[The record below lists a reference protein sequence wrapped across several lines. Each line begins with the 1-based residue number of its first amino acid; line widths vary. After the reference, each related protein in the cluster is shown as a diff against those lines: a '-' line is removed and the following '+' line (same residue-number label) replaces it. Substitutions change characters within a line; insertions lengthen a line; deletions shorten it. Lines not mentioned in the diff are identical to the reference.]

1 MSEAKAIYVTSKK
14 QAERKYYLNELGTFK
29 GKEVRYMDDED
40 RLILVCAWLDA
51 CDDPDS
57 WLIEAYAEQDLQK
70 VDRAVLLEGGDLDAV
85 SYSNKRRSALL
96 DYFDSTIQDHL
107 DTQLPSNWR

>member
-1 MSEAKAIYVTSKK
+1 MSEAKATYVTSKK
-14 QAERKYYLNELGTFK
+14 QAKRRDYLNELGSFK

-57 WLIEAYAEQDLQK
+57 WLIEAYTEQDLQK
-70 VDRAVLLEGGDLDAV
+70 VDRLVLLEGRDFDAV
-85 SYSNKRRSALL
+85 SYSDERASALL
-96 DYFDSTIQDHL
+96 DYFDSTIQNHL